1 MFSVQSFTADSK
13 VLREEQFKL
22 EEALFKV
29 TDPQEGQSSPRQ
41 DECIASTKGRKRT
54 KPRKLLEA
62 TDVEEEE
69 TADKALLP
77 PPTKKAKET
86 KAKMSKLSAKVDAQR
101 AVFEQYLKESPTY
114 TSTSTGEPEPA
125 IDIPIPEPIISN
137 TDNAMSAQFT
147 SFTALLNDSGD
158 EGNCLEGVSR
168 AVEVLHDDSN
178 LFNDSTNLDEIH
190 FLRQEVDR
198 LLWVIETNDQ
208 EIQDLRQRLS
218 EGCDCYNSPAPE
230 KTVMNEISK
239 FILAVFGPEYYFFL
253 AIFLHHIIISRT
265 RTTKTQTFAGFPL
278 FLIVRKPCL
287 IYWTSPRKM

>member
-1 MFSVQSFTADSK
+1 MQKVLKSFKLQTVRQRCLIYWVDDRLVSIEPLSSVVEKNQVKEGAVCKIKWKGKGPYLGKLIKISADSK

-137 TDNAMSAQFT
+137 TDNAMLPS
-147 SFTALLNDSGD
+147 LLHS
-158 EGNCLEGVSR
+158 
-168 AVEVLHDDSN
+168 
-178 LFNDSTNLDEIH
+178 
-190 FLRQEVDR
+190 QP
-198 LLWVIETNDQ
+198 
-208 EIQDLRQRLS
+208 
-218 EGCDCYNSPAPE
+218 Y
-230 KTVMNEISK
+230 
-239 FILAVFGPEYYFFL
+239 
-253 AIFLHHIIISRT
+253 
-265 RTTKTQTFAGFPL
+265 
-278 FLIVRKPCL
+278 
-287 IYWTSPRKM
+287 